1 MAERKGSL
9 PMTSEGFDKAAYFAV
24 AVGAVL
30 MLIAF
35 FSGAL
40 DGMGPFGTIFKVIVV
55 FNTVVLFFFFKSR
68 ANKLR
73 GLN

>member
-1 MAERKGSL
+1 MVGRKNSL

-24 AVGAVL
+24 VAGLVIL
-30 MLIAF
+30 LIAH

-40 DGMGPFGTIFKVIVV
+40 NDLGVFATVFKGVV
-55 FNTVVLFFFFKSR
+55 AFNTVFLFFFFKSR

>member
-1 MAERKGSL
+1 MADRKGSL

-24 AVGAVL
+24 AVGPITA
-30 MLIAF
+30 LITHV
-35 FSGAL
+35 SGAL
-40 DGMGPFGTIFKVIVV
+40 DGMGRLVTIFHGVV
-55 FNTVVLFFFFKSR
+55 ALITVVLFFFFKSR